1 MTSERA
7 ARMESSLPVNRKKD
21 WFDAHVEIIGL
32 PKKQTEQL
40 KRKLKDKLKEQK
52 NV

>member
-1 MTSERA
+1 LILQENY
-7 ARMESSLPVNRKKD
+7 SLRGKKKKD
-21 WFDAHVEIIGL
+21 WFDSHVDIVGL
-32 PKKQTEQL
+32 NKKQTEQL